1 MSDNIRVH
9 SIVGRFLE
17 HSRCYYF
24 ENGGSPEIFIGSADW
39 MHRNLDARVEAIV
52 PIRNKTLQQ
61 NLVEILNLYLSDNQ
75 QSWEL
80 DSSGIYS
87 KVEQKEGGPT
97 VSSQQILME
106 RAKTN

>member
-1 MSDNIRVH
+1 
-9 SIVGRFLE
+9 
-17 HSRCYYF
+17 
-24 ENGGSPEIFIGSADW
+24 
-39 MHRNLDARVEAIV
+39 VEAIV

-87 KVEQKEGGPT
+87 KVEQKEGEPT
-97 VSSQQILME
+97 VSSQQTLME